1 MKSLA
6 ILLSI
11 AGLVQYA
18 TAGTKCY
25 GLALGSGDESAAF
38 QAGAIQA
45 LLENMPAD
53 QVGYHTVT
61 GV

>member
-38 QAGAIQA
+38 QAGAI
-45 LLENMPAD
+45 
-53 QVGYHTVT
+53 
-61 GV
+61 